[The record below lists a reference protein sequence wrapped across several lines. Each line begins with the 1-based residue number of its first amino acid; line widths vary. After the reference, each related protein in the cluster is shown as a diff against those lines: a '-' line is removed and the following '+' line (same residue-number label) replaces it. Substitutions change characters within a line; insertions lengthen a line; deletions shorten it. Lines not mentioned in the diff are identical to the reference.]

1 MKRIGMVVVVV
12 GSLLVGGLAGWWGRS
27 IPVEQQIGR
36 LVFADV
42 QGGSLLVGGL
52 YGWWGRSIPVEQQIR
67 QLVLLREIE
76 IAGTCSGAL
85 DALDEGDTLKVDRLL
100 YNRLESA
107 TRRVY
112 LLADDDTPLRPYL
125 RELMGRTATH
135 LEERDSRYAA
145 WAMEVVEESH

>member
-1 MKRIGMVVVVV
+1 MKRIGMIVVVV
-12 GSLLVGGLAGWWGRS
+12 GSLLVGGLA
-27 IPVEQQIGR
+27 
-36 LVFADV
+36 
-42 QGGSLLVGGL
+42 
-52 YGWWGRSIPVEQQIR
+52 GWWGRSIPVEQQIR

-125 RELMGRTATH
+125 REAMGRTATY
-135 LEERDSRYAA
+135 LEERDSRYAS
-145 WAMEVVEESH
+145 WAMEVVEESHQE